1 MTTIA
6 QTTNVLITGTKLV
19 KEVLGTVLKAM
30 DAAEAEKNSG
40 ADKKA
45 WVIAFVESVVN
56 DIGEKWEH
64 WLKMVVSFIDYAKAF
79 YNQFK

>member
-1 MTTIA
+1 MSIT
-6 QTTNVLITGTKLV
+6 QTANVLITGTQLA
-19 KEVLGTVLKAM
+19 KEILSTVLKAM

-45 WVIAFVESVVN
+45 WVIAFIESVVN
-56 DIGEKWEH
+56 DIGENWEH
-64 WLKMVVSFIDYAKAF
+64 WIKTVISFIDYAKAF